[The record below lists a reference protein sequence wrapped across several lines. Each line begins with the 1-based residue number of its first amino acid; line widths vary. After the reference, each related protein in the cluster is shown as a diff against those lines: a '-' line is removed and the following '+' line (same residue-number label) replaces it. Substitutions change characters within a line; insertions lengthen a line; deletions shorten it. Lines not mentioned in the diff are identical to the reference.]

1 MLSRVAENLYW
12 MSRNI
17 ERAENLARLL
27 GVSFDLELDSAGP
40 AGNGQGDGPLE
51 RVLTILANREA
62 YERAHGPAE
71 RNHDAMLRFLTFEA
85 KHLQSIIGLI
95 ARARENARGIQEAIS
110 AEAWSHLN
118 RLYLYLSGAR
128 AQRRF
133 EASPVRFFE
142 GIKESCIL
150 FDGLIDSTLPRNEV
164 FYFLQLGRYLE
175 RVDTISRIIAAES
188 RALDEHE
195 AEAEAGAGPR
205 LPLRLV
211 RWTSLLQSCSA
222 YEAYLRT
229 FHDGIDPRSVVR
241 YLVLDPDFPRA
252 VRFCVTRCRDALHE
266 ISGGALD
273 AYGSEA
279 ERRLGRL
286 DGELRYIEVGEIF
299 DRGLSSYLSGL
310 QDACNRIGDEIHHAY
325 FAI

>member
-12 MSRNI
+12 ISRNI
-17 ERAENLARLL
+17 ERAENLARLM
-27 GVSFDLELDSAGP
+27 GVGFDLELDSAGL
-40 AGNGQGDGPLE
+40 ARNGQGDGPLE
-51 RVLTILANREA
+51 RVLTILANRDA

-71 RNHDAMLRFLTFEA
+71 RNRDAMLRFLTFEG
-85 KHLQSIIGLI
+85 KHAQSIIGMI
-95 ARARENARGIQEAIS
+95 ARARENARGVQETIS
-110 AEAWSHLN
+110 AEAWSHVN
-118 RLYLYLSGAR
+118 RLYLYLSGAK

-142 GIKESCIL
+142 GIKRSCIL

-175 RVDTISRIIAAES
+175 RVDTMSRIIAAES
-188 RALDEHE
+188 RAL
-195 AEAEAGAGPR
+195 GAPELEMGPGPGP
-205 LPLRLV
+205 PLRLV
-211 RWTSLLQSCSA
+211 HWTSLLQSCSA

-229 FHDGIDPRSVVR
+229 FHDRIDPQSVVR

-252 VRFCVTRCRDALHE
+252 VRFCVSRCRDALHE
-266 ISGGALD
+266 ISGGDLD
-273 AYGSEA
+273 GYGSEA

-286 DGELRYIEVGEIF
+286 DGELRYIDVGEIF

-310 QDACNRIGDEIHHAY
+310 QDACNHIGNEIHDTY

>member
-17 ERAENLARLL
+17 ERAENVARLL
-27 GVSFDLELDSAGP
+27 GVGFDLELDSAGL
-40 AGNGQGDGPLE
+40 ARNGQPDGPLE
-51 RVLTILANREA
+51 RVLTILASRDA

-71 RNHDAMLRFLTFEA
+71 RNRDAMLRFLTFEG
-85 KHLQSIIGLI
+85 KHSQSIIGMI
-95 ARARENARGIQEAIS
+95 ARARENARGIQESIS
-110 AEAWSHLN
+110 AEAWSHVN
-118 RLYLYLSGAR
+118 RLYLYLLGPK

-133 EASPVRFFE
+133 EASPARFFE
-142 GIKESCIL
+142 AVKQSCIL

-164 FYFLQLGRYLE
+164 FYFLQLGRHLE

-188 RALDEHE
+188 RTLHE
-195 AEAEAGAGPR
+195 PETGPAP
-205 LPLRLV
+205 PLRLV

-229 FHDGIDPRSVVR
+229 FHERIDPQSVVR

-266 ISGGALD
+266 ISGGDLD
-273 AYGSEA
+273 GYGSEA

-286 DGELRYIEVGEIF
+286 DGELRYIDVGEIF
-299 DRGLSSYLSGL
+299 DRGLPSYLSGL
-310 QDACNRIGDEIHHAY
+310 QDTCNRIGDEIHHAY
-325 FAI
+325 FAT